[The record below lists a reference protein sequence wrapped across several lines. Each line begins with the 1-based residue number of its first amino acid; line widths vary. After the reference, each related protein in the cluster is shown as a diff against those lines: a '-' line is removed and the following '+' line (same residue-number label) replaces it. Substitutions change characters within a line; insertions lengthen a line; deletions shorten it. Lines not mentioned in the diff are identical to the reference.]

1 MYSYTERKIGS
12 YFGADLYER
21 CFDMPAYDSG
31 YTIELDAAADKVIN
45 VDGFIVKNDESNTK
59 IPFSYVLPP
68 VTVGGGGASI
78 TNCVSYEA
86 YDKTESEN
94 ATVIINTNGD
104 DMPTTEGGGIVKVQY
119 TKVSE

>member
-12 YFGADLYER
+12 YFGEDLYEC
-21 CFDMPAYDSG
+21 CFDLPAYDSG

-45 VDGFIVKNDESNTK
+45 VDGFIVKDDEYSTK
-59 IPFSYVLPP
+59 IPFTYVLPQ
-68 VTVGGGGASI
+68 VTVSGGGGSI
-78 TNCVSYEA
+78 TNCVSYEC